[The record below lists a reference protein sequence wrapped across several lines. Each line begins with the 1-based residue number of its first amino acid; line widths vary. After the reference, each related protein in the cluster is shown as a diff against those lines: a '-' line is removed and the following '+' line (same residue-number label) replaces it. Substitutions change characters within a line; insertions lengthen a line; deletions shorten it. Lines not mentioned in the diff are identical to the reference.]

1 MTAKK
6 NTFQGKD
13 IAEAINQACKHL
25 KVPQEQLDIEVVNTG
40 SAGIFGLCRQ
50 KAAIKVTLKQE
61 TATEEAGATLPP
73 AAQKKRPP
81 KKKPNARV
89 AKPKPEKKNSA
100 PAEQEA
106 APPAPPAPPARV
118 EEKPAPPAP
127 PAPPARVEEKPAA
140 PDLKILTDEER
151 EAVKADINQLLD
163 LMGFPSVVT
172 VSQDGDSLLGHID
185 GDHVKD
191 IIGEEGRTLDSLQY
205 LLRKM
210 FSKKFSFKIILN
222 LDAGDFRANRLQNL
236 TDLSIK
242 YAAEVK
248 ESGKTRAIP
257 SLNPS
262 ERRVVHMALQNDKD
276 IRSRSVGEGLFK
288 KVLIYRPG
296 KGKKNGR
303 KRRSSKP
310 TPK

>member
-1 MTAKK
+1 MTAKQ

-13 IAEAINQACKHL
+13 VAEAIGKACKHL
-25 KVPQEQLDIEVVNTG
+25 KVPQEKLDIEVVNTG

-50 KAAIKVTLKQE
+50 KAAIKVTLREE
-61 TATEEAGATLPP
+61 TTTEEATDTLPP
-73 AAQKKRPP
+73 KPQKKPP
-81 KKKPNARV
+81 AKKKPAPRV
-89 AKPKPEKKNSA
+89 AKPKPEKKDPKPTEKQTTA
-100 PAEQEA
+100 TP
-106 APPAPPAPPARV
+106 PPARAA
-118 EEKPAPPAP
+118 EKPAQ
-127 PAPPARVEEKPAA
+127 E
-140 PDLKILTDEER
+140 LKLLSDEER
-151 EAVKADINQLLD
+151 ETVKADINKVLE
-163 LMGFPSVVT
+163 LMDFPSAVT
-172 VSQDGDSLLGHID
+172 VSQDGDSLLAHID

-222 LDAGDFRANRLQNL
+222 LDAGNFRANRLQNL
-236 TDLSIK
+236 TELSLK
-242 YAAEVK
+242 YAVEVK
-248 ESGKTRAIP
+248 ETGKTSSIP

-296 KGKKNGR
+296 KGKKNGS
-303 KRRSSKP
+303 KRRNSKP
-310 TPK
+310 SPK

>member
-106 APPAPPAPPARV
+106 
-118 EEKPAPPAP
+118 AP

>member
-1 MTAKK
+1 MIAKE
-6 NTFQGKD
+6 NTFKGKD
-13 IAEAINQACKHL
+13 VAEAISIACKRL

-50 KAAIKVTLKQE
+50 KAVIRVTRKE
-61 TATEEAGATLPP
+61 ERTTEEATEALPLP
-73 AAQKKRPP
+73 AKKKSPA
-81 KKKPNARV
+81 KKKPAARL
-89 AKPKPEKKNSA
+89 APPKAEKKNSA
-100 PAEQEA
+100 PVNKEAA
-106 APPAPPAPPARV
+106 APPPPARV
-118 EEKPAPPAP
+118 EEKPAQ
-127 PAPPARVEEKPAA
+127 
-140 PDLKILTDEER
+140 DLKILTAEEC
-151 EAVKADINQLLD
+151 ETIKADINNLLE

-185 GDHVKD
+185 GDYVED

-210 FSKKFSFKIILN
+210 FSKKFPFKIILN

-236 TDLSIK
+236 TDLSLK

-248 ESGKTRAIP
+248 GTGKTRAIP

-276 IRSRSVGEGLFK
+276 IRSRSVGDGLFK

-303 KRRSSKP
+303 KRRNSKP

>member
-13 IAEAINQACKHL
+13 IAEAISIACKRL

-50 KAAIKVTLKQE
+50 KAAIKVTLKKE
-61 TATEEAGATLPP
+61 AATEEAGATLPP
-73 AAQKKRPP
+73 ADKKKRPP

-89 AKPKPEKKNSA
+89 AKPRPEKKNSA
-100 PAEQEA
+100 PAEQAA
-106 APPAPPAPPARV
+106 APPPPPAKV
-118 EEKPAPPAP
+118 EKKP
-127 PAPPARVEEKPAA
+127 A

-151 EAVKADINQLLD
+151 EAVKADINQLLA

-262 ERRVVHMALQNDKD
+262 ERRVVHMALQSDKD

-296 KGKKNGR
+296 KGKKNSR

>member
-1 MTAKK
+1 MTTKK

-61 TATEEAGATLPP
+61 AATEEAGTTLPP

-106 APPAPPAPPARV
+106 T
-118 EEKPAPPAP
+118 P

>member
-13 IAEAINQACKHL
+13 IAEAISNACKRL

-50 KAAIKVTLKQE
+50 KAVIKVTRKEE
-61 TATEEAGATLPP
+61 TTTEEAIDTQPLTT
-73 AAQKKRPP
+73 QKKRPA
-81 KKKPNARV
+81 KKKPPARA
-89 AKPKPEKKNSA
+89 AKPKAEKKDSA
-100 PAEQEA
+100 PVDKEA
-106 APPAPPAPPARV
+106 AATPPPAKV
-118 EEKPAPPAP
+118 EEKPTQ
-127 PAPPARVEEKPAA
+127 
-140 PDLKILTDEER
+140 DLKILTDEER
-151 EAVKADINQLLD
+151 EAVKADISNLLE

-172 VSQDGDSLLGHID
+172 VSQDGNSLLGHID
-185 GDHVKD
+185 GDHVED

-236 TDLSIK
+236 TDLSLK
-242 YAAEVK
+242 YAVEVK
-248 ESGKTRAIP
+248 ETGKTRAIP

-296 KGKKNGR
+296 KGKKNNR

-310 TPK
+310 TSK

>member
-13 IAEAINQACKHL
+13 IAEAISNACKHL
-25 KVPQEQLDIEVVNTG
+25 KIPQEQLDIEVVNTG

-50 KAAIKVTLKQE
+50 KAAIKVTLKKE
-61 TATEEAGATLPP
+61 AATEEAGDTLPP
-73 AAQKKRPP
+73 AAENKRPP

-89 AKPKPEKKNSA
+89 AKPKPVKKNSA
-100 PAEQEA
+100 PAERQAPAPVEREA
-106 APPAPPAPPARV
+106 AATPPPARV
-118 EEKPAPPAP
+118 EKKP
-127 PAPPARVEEKPAA
+127 A

-163 LMGFPSVVT
+163 LMGFPSLVT

-185 GDHVKD
+185 GDHVED

-236 TDLSIK
+236 TDLSLK

-296 KGKKNGR
+296 KGKKNSR

>member
-61 TATEEAGATLPP
+61 AATEEAGTTLPP

-106 APPAPPAPPARV
+106 TPPAPPARV
-118 EEKPAPPAP
+118 EEKPAT
-127 PAPPARVEEKPAA
+127 

-296 KGKKNGR
+296 KGKKNNR

-310 TPK
+310 TSK

>member
-1 MTAKK
+1 MTAKE

-13 IAEAINQACKHL
+13 VAEAISNACKRL
-25 KVPQEQLDIEVVNTG
+25 KVTQEQLDIEVVNTG

-50 KAAIKVTLKQE
+50 KAVIKVTRREE
-61 TATEEAGATLPP
+61 TATEVPTETLPP
-73 AAQKKRPP
+73 TAQKKSPA
-81 KKKPNARV
+81 KKKPSVRV
-89 AKPKPEKKNSA
+89 AKPKTEKKDSA
-100 PAEQEA
+100 PVKKEA
-106 APPAPPAPPARV
+106 AATSPPARV
-118 EEKPAPPAP
+118 EKKPAQ
-127 PAPPARVEEKPAA
+127 
-140 PDLKILTDEER
+140 DLKILTDEER
-151 EAVKADINQLLD
+151 EAVKADINNLLE

-172 VSQDGDSLLGHID
+172 VSQDGDSLLGHIN
-185 GDHVKD
+185 GDHVED

-210 FSKKFSFKIILN
+210 FSKKLSFKIILN

-236 TDLSIK
+236 TDLSLK
-242 YAAEVK
+242 YATEVK
-248 ESGKTRAIP
+248 ETGKTRAIP

-288 KVLIYRPG
+288 KVLIYQPG
-296 KGKKNGR
+296 KGKKNGQ

-310 TPK
+310 TQK

>member
-13 IAEAINQACKHL
+13 IAEAISNACKRL

-61 TATEEAGATLPP
+61 TAPAAAGDTLPP
-73 AAQKKRPP
+73 AAKKKRPP
-81 KKKPNARV
+81 KKKPTARV
-89 AKPKPEKKNSA
+89 AKPKPEKENAA
-100 PAEQEA
+100 PVAREAA
-106 APPAPPAPPARV
+106 APPPPARV
-118 EEKPAPPAP
+118 EK
-127 PAPPARVEEKPAA
+127 KLPAA

-151 EAVKADINQLLD
+151 EAVKADINQLLE

-236 TDLSIK
+236 TDLSLK

-296 KGKKNGR
+296 KGKKNSR
-303 KRRSSKP
+303 KRRGNKP

>member
-1 MTAKK
+1 MTTKE

-13 IAEAINQACKHL
+13 VAEAISNACKRL

-50 KAAIKVTLKQE
+50 KAVIKVSLREE
-61 TATEEAGATLPP
+61 TATEVPTETMPLT
-73 AAQKKRPP
+73 AQKKSPA
-81 KKKPNARV
+81 KKKPSARV
-89 AKPKPEKKNSA
+89 AKPKAEKKDSA
-100 PAEQEA
+100 PVKKEA
-106 APPAPPAPPARV
+106 AATPPPARV
-118 EEKPAPPAP
+118 EKKPAQ
-127 PAPPARVEEKPAA
+127 
-140 PDLKILTDEER
+140 DLKILTDEER
-151 EAVKADINQLLD
+151 EAIKADINNLLE

-172 VSQDGDSLLGHID
+172 VSQDGDSLLGHIN
-185 GDHVKD
+185 GDHVED

-210 FSKKFSFKIILN
+210 FSKKLSFKIILN

-236 TDLSIK
+236 TDLGLK

-248 ESGKTRAIP
+248 ETGKTRAIP

-296 KGKKNGR
+296 KGKKNGS
-303 KRRSSKP
+303 KRRNSKP
-310 TPK
+310 SPK